1 MLNKSQHSLEDVTLQ
16 ERVIE
21 VRRVARVV
29 AGGKRLRFRVIVIVG
44 NGDGKVG
51 IGIGKAQEVP
61 SAVRKAVEK
70 AKKNLIDVPMRGQT
84 IPVFIQSRFG
94 SSNVIL
100 RPAVPGT
107 GIIAGATVRAILEL
121 AGYKDVLT
129 KVIGSTNALNTV
141 MATIKGLED
150 INSSILF
157 SKMRRGVAIN
167 E

>member
-84 IPVFIQSRFG
+84 IPVFIQSKFG

-141 MATIKGLED
+141 LATIKGLED

>member
-141 MATIKGLED
+141 LATIKGLED

>member
-1 MLNKSQHSLEDVTLQ
+1 
-16 ERVIE
+16 
-21 VRRVARVV
+21 
-29 AGGKRLRFRVIVIVG
+29 
-44 NGDGKVG
+44 
-51 IGIGKAQEVP
+51 
-61 SAVRKAVEK
+61 
-70 AKKNLIDVPMRGQT
+70 
-84 IPVFIQSRFG
+84 
-94 SSNVIL
+94 L

-141 MATIKGLED
+141 LATIKGLED

>member
-1 MLNKSQHSLEDVTLQ
+1 MSNRLQHSLEDVALQ

-21 VRRVARVV
+21 VKRVARVV
-29 AGGKRLRFRVIVIVG
+29 AGGKRLRFRAVVVVG
-44 NGDGKVG
+44 NGQGKVG
-51 IGIGKAQEVP
+51 VGVGKAQEVP

-70 AKKNLIDVPMRGQT
+70 AKKNLIDVPMRGDT

-94 SSNVIL
+94 ASSVIL

-107 GIIAGATVRAILEL
+107 GIIAGTTVRAILEL

-129 KVIGSTNALNTV
+129 KVIGSTNTLNTV
-141 MATIKGLED
+141 LATINGLQD
-150 INSSILF
+150 INNSILL
-157 SKMRRGVAIN
+157 SKMRKGVTSN